1 MANNLEREGKKY
13 TKEELI
19 LLEEMVGT
27 RSFVFMGKKL
37 KRSPKAVER
46 QLTRMGLLH
55 TKLSG
60 GWLSANELSKA
71 LNVHFKVLMRWKEEY
86 KLPLNSKNLRYGK
99 GKHNSWHITL
109 DDFWKWAGKNKE
121 VVNWTRYEPE
131 SLLPEP
137 SWLRDMIRVQR
148 ETIPKKQKLYW
159 TPEEEKKAW
168 DMYYRGIMQ
177 KEIAKNLDRSVNS
190 VEKKLKRLRDMKL
203 KGERLPWELE

>member
-1 MANNLEREGKKY
+1 MANNLEREGRKY
-13 TKEELI
+13 NQDELR

-27 RSFVFMGKKL
+27 HSFVYIGKQL

-55 TKLSG
+55 TKISG
-60 GWLSANELSKA
+60 GWLSANEIAKA
-71 LNVHFKVLMRWKEEY
+71 LNTHFKVILRWKDQ
-86 KLPLNSKNLRYGK
+86 LGFPLKNKNLRYGK
-99 GKHNSWHITL
+99 AKYVSWHISV
-109 DDFWKWAGKNKE
+109 DDFWRWASKHKE

-137 SWLRDMIRVQR
+137 AWLRDMIRIQR

-159 TPEEEKKAW
+159 TPTEEKKAW

-177 KEIAKNLDRSVNS
+177 KDIAKSLDRSVNS

-203 KGERLPWELE
+203 RGEKLPWEA